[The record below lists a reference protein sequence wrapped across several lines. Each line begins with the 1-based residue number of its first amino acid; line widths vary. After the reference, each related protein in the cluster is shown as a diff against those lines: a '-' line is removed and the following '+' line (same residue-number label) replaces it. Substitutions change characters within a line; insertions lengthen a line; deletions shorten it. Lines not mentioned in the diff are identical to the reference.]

1 MALSLK
7 LKTSAILLAFLA
19 VNFLLVLVLFSLIN
33 SQTHDAKVI
42 NLAGAQRMLS
52 QKMSK
57 EAFEIVYTGKA
68 ADGLKQ
74 TTERFNTVL
83 SALQLG
89 NTELGIPNPE
99 DEKIST
105 QLAEVDKLWQPLKEN
120 LSQITESGA
129 LPEQK
134 QKALQFISEKNPA
147 LLTEMNTAVSLLE
160 AESTAKIDTMKTA
173 LLCSVIAS
181 LVLSFL
187 GYYWAKRTL
196 VDPIVTLRD
205 VARGIAAGDLTK
217 SVQVSS
223 NDEIGE
229 LQDGCNGMVAS
240 LRQAHEAQLKEK
252 AVIELK
258 VEEAVANSE
267 LHKEY
272 LAASISYML
281 EKMQQFA
288 HGNLSVS
295 LTVKN
300 DDEIGKL
307 FSGFNAAVERIRE
320 MIFAIRDTVEV
331 TLDASNTILSGSQ
344 ELSLTTQEV
353 SNQVSEI
360 NVTLDSV
367 TKTIFDTSENAT
379 KAAEAS
385 NQAGKTALEG
395 EKIVGA
401 TVDYITQLADVV
413 KSSTDRVHHLGQ
425 NSEQIGEIIQVIQD
439 IAEQTNLLALNAAI
453 EAARAGEQ
461 GRGFAVVADEVK
473 KLSERT
479 SKATQEISSMIK
491 TIQGDTIAA
500 VTEMNRGAAEVNTG
514 REKAQ
519 ESKVALN
526 GIKSSTGT
534 VLDIINQVAAASEEQ
549 SSAVE
554 QMSKNLSGITNAI
567 HETAQGIKDMA
578 NATGNMNTQV
588 GKLANMV
595 DSFVLDQASV
605 DADKVYERTLEINK
619 AIAAHM
625 QWKFRI
631 RKLLL
636 GEESIASNQ
645 VLSHFDCALGKM
657 YYNEVWKQ
665 QYAGSRVYED
675 LGKVHETMHN
685 ALKSIVKLRADGK
698 STEAYDEAEKVYK
711 LSAEVV
717 ALLRRLSAVQV
728 NRNSGITKQVSLLN

>member
-19 VNFLLVLVLFSLIN
+19 VNLLLVLVLFSLIN
-33 SQTHDAKVI
+33 GQTHDAKVI

-57 EAFEIVYTGKA
+57 EAFEVVHTGKSP
-68 ADGLKQ
+68 DGLKQ
-74 TTERFNTVL
+74 TMSRFGTVL
-83 SALQLG
+83 SALQRG
-89 NTELGIPNPE
+89 DDELGIPKPE
-99 DEKIST
+99 NEKIIA
-105 QLAEVDKLWQPLKEN
+105 QLAEVDKLWRPFLEN
-120 LSQITESGA
+120 LSQITEPST

-134 QKALQFISEKNPA
+134 QRALQFVSENNST
-147 LLTEMNTAVSLLE
+147 LLTEMNSAVTLLE
-160 AESTAKIDTMKTA
+160 NESTAKIDFMKTV
-173 LLCSVIAS
+173 LLSSFFIS

-205 VARGIAAGDLTK
+205 VARGIAGGDLTK
-217 SVQVSS
+217 TVQITST
-223 NDEIGE
+223 DEIGE
-229 LQDGCNGMVAS
+229 LQEGCNGMVAN
-240 LRQAHEAQLKEK
+240 LRAAQEAQLKQK

-258 VEEAVANSE
+258 VEEAIANSE

-272 LAASISYML
+272 LAASITYML

-288 HGNLSVS
+288 NGNLSVS
-295 LTVKN
+295 LVAKN

-307 FSGFNAAVERIRE
+307 YSGFNAAVKHMRE
-320 MIFAIRDTVEV
+320 MIFAIRDTVDV
-331 TLDASNTILSGSQ
+331 TSDASNTILSGSQ
-344 ELSLTTQEV
+344 ELSHTTQEV

-385 NQAGKTALEG
+385 NQAGKTALDG

-413 KSSTDRVHHLGQ
+413 KTSTDRVHHLGE

-479 SKATQEISSMIK
+479 SKATQEISTMIK
-491 TIQGDTIAA
+491 TIQSDTIAA
-500 VTEMNRGAAEVNTG
+500 VTEMKRGASEVNTG

-578 NATGNMNTQV
+578 NATENMNTQV

-595 DSFVLDQASV
+595 DNFVLDEAS
-605 DADKVYERTLEINK
+605 DLADQIYERTLEINK
-619 AIAAHM
+619 AVSAHM

-657 YYNEVWKQ
+657 YYNDVWKL
-665 QYAGSRVYED
+665 QYAGNKVYED
-675 LGKVHETMHN
+675 LGKAHESMHN
-685 ALKSIVKLRADGK
+685 TLKIIVKMHADGK
-698 STEAYDEAEKVYK
+698 STEAYNEAEKLYK

-717 ALLRRLSAVQV
+717 ALLRRLSTVQV
-728 NRNSGITKQVSLLN
+728 NRNSGMTKQISRLN